1 MNFPHCV
8 FLATDNLIF
17 HVLIFTNSLFCII
30 GKYTCVGDVASN
42 SNGGGQSRYAVPP
55 EPRTI
60 LDSKEAK
67 FQGPSEC

>member
-1 MNFPHCV
+1 MFWYLLTP
-8 FLATDNLIF
+8 F
-17 HVLIFTNSLFCII
+17 FCII

-67 FQGPSEC
+67 FQGPSECWKCSTWT